1 MTDLSLP
8 AGSLQSALQAF
19 AGGVDSVYLGL
30 KSFSARKGATNFTLE
45 EVAKLK
51 KEAVNQGKR
60 VYIALNTLLEDDEL
74 IALRPTLKELELLLV
89 DALIVQDLGLA
100 SLLKREFPTLL
111 HSSTQ
116 LAAPYG
122 GERASESWLLKG
134 SLKPGTHLRRD

>member
-19 AGGVDSVYLGL
+19 AGGADSVYLGL

-74 IALRPTLKELELLLV
+74 IALRPTLKELELLQV

-100 SLLKREFPTLL
+100 SLLKREFPTLPL

-116 LAAPYG
+116 LAAHTIRG
-122 GERASESWLLKG
+122 VKELQNLGFSRVVLS
-134 SLKPGTHLRRD
+134 

>member
-74 IALRPTLKELELLLV
+74 IALRPTLKELELLQV
-89 DALIVQDLGLA
+89 DALIVQARLA
-100 SLLKREFPTLL
+100 SF
-111 HSSTQ
+111 
-116 LAAPYG
+116 
-122 GERASESWLLKG
+122 
-134 SLKPGTHLRRD
+134 